1 MVVIQK
7 INFWFL
13 DSFEGARK
21 VKKVIFASD
30 LASSSGA
37 SHILAVRSD
46 LLLSSSNSAVVHC
59 WEPSPDI

>member
-46 LLLSSSNSAVVHC
+46 LLLSS
-59 WEPSPDI
+59 